1 MVRRLPPL
9 NAMRA
14 FEAAARHGGFAPA
27 AVELNVTAAAISQQ
41 VKSLEATLGLKLF
54 RRLARGLV
62 LTDAGRAYLPGLSG
76 GLDLLAQATTQI
88 RGRSSS
94 GVVTISVLP
103 AFAAGWLVPRLA
115 RLRRLHPGLDV
126 VVHAERRLVDFA
138 REDVDLAIRF
148 GRGPFKDLVAHKLMD
163 ETVFPVASPRLLH
176 GATPLTSFAD
186 LRRHVLLHHAD
197 ADPLQ
202 PWMSWRAWFARE
214 GLAES
219 EAARGLFFDD
229 SLVLLA
235 AAVAGQGI
243 ALGRGPHL
251 GEHLA
256 AGRLVRLF
264 TANWRAE
271 WSYYVVTPPA
281 HAARAPVRQFIA
293 WLRGEASSG

>member
-9 NAMRA
+9 NAVRA
-14 FEAAARHGGFAPA
+14 FEAAARHGGFALA
-27 AVELNVTAAAISQQ
+27 AAELNVTPAAISQQ
-41 VKSLEATLGLKLF
+41 VKSLEATLGLRLF

-62 LTDAGRAYLPGLSG
+62 LTDAGRAYLPELSD
-76 GLDLLAQATTQI
+76 GLDRLAQATTRI
-88 RGRSSS
+88 RGRASS
-94 GVVTISVLP
+94 GQVTVSVLP

-115 RLRRLHPGLDV
+115 RFQRLHPGIDV
-126 VVHAERRLVDFA
+126 VVDAERRLVDFG

-163 ETVFPVASPRLLH
+163 EIVFPVASPRLLH
-176 GATPLTSFAD
+176 GSTPLTSFAD

-197 ADPLQ
+197 AHPRQ

-214 GLAES
+214 DLPES
-219 EAARGLFFDD
+219 DAAHGLFFND

-235 AAVAGQGI
+235 AAVAGQGV

-256 AGRLVRLF
+256 AGRLVPLF
-264 TANWRAE
+264 DKSWRAE
-271 WSYYVVTPPA
+271 WSYYVVAPPSQ
-281 HAARAPVRQFIA
+281 AARAPVKQFIA
-293 WLRGEASSG
+293 WLRAEA